1 MRSTG
6 QLHAPADLI
15 PEKPR
20 YTFNRKLNEPRTL
33 LWRRD
38 KLLALLR
45 IKLWTVQVVTIPASN
60 TQISNSCYFS

>member
-45 IKLWTVQVVTIPASN
+45 IKLWTKYPNFKFVLFFIV
-60 TQISNSCYFS
+60 FD